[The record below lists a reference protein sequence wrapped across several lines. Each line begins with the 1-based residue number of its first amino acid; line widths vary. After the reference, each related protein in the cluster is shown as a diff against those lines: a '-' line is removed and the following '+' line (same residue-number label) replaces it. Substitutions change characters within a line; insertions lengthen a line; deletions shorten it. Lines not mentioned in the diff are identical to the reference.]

1 MLRQSGYGV
10 VEAESGQAALDALGR
25 GEIYDLVV
33 IDVAMPGLSGV
44 DTVGRARERWPA
56 LRVLYISGYADIADA
71 ELQAGDDP
79 MLKKPFRLT
88 ELTAAVRDAIKQP
101 PAKNAAAVVRLDS
114 RRAPSPR

>member
-1 MLRQSGYGV
+1 
-10 VEAESGQAALDALGR
+10 
-25 GEIYDLVV
+25 
-33 IDVAMPGLSGV
+33 
-44 DTVGRARERWPA
+44 
-56 LRVLYISGYADIADA
+56 
-71 ELQAGDDP
+71 